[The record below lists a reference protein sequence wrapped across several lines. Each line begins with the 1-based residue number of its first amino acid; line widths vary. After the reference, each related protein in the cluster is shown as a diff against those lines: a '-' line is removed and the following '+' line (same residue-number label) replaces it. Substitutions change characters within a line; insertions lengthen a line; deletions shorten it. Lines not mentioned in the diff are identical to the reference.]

1 MTECFVCLGNEPPLL
16 TGLCACTD
24 RAIHLACQR
33 AWGMNVPQGDAFY
46 FEHAPPVLPEGATTF
61 GDATPPRP
69 PRPPRPVRAPQ
80 PAPPARTSE
89 LRRLIGSG
97 EEALRAMREHRLA
110 VGVIIRTVRDSVEAL
125 RTGQFVPESA
135 TETEDG
141 YRSMRDAFRM
151 LLPWPRGE
159 DVEGQVRG
167 VTLRRGVLIA
177 VGERAFELLR
187 KDAVSGSWVCVGV
200 DPVGPE
206 RLLRLSGRGASTWRL
221 Y

>member
-1 MTECFVCLGNEPPLL
+1 MRWSLNADPFEEDAAEAPVVGRPSFVAQLGGGE
-16 TGLCACTD
+16 
-24 RAIHLACQR
+24 RALAER
-33 AWGMNVPQGDAFY
+33 MRSLDALHETVFVDVRLAGFEGDG
-46 FEHAPPVLPEGATTF
+46 EH
-61 GDATPPRP
+61 
-69 PRPPRPVRAPQ
+69 
-80 PAPPARTSE
+80 E
-89 LRRLIGSG
+89 LQLS

-125 RTGQFVPESA
+125 RTGLFVPESA

-159 DVEGQVRG
+159 DVEEQVRG
-167 VTLRRGVLIA
+167 VTLRRGVQIA

-187 KDAVSGSWVCVGV
+187 KDDVSGSWVCVGV